1 MEITPENP
9 INLFSRAVA
18 ALSRWAEQGKHPD
31 HKPDFELS
39 QFSLENLAACF
50 SGADQEKFLTDA
62 PLEAF
67 LSELDP
73 VDFALHEV
81 VPEGVRITLTVL
93 PCDINGLILGPQALD
108 DSSNQLYPY
117 FQLFYSNPASN
128 TGLAICCGKTQSAP
142 YLLLIP
148 EEIRGQCSFVVEYK
162 AGNER
167 REGES
172 DYVYLTRVLRERY
185 KRLQELVK
193 GRL

>member
-1 MEITPENP
+1 MEKTPENP

-18 ALSRWAEQGKHPD
+18 AMSRWAEQGKPAEE
-31 HKPDFELS
+31 KPVFDWS
-39 QFSLENLAACF
+39 HFSLDNLAACF
-50 SGADQEKFLTDA
+50 AGADEKKFLTDA

-81 VPEGVRITLTVL
+81 VPEGIRITPCVL
-93 PCDINGLILGPQALD
+93 PCDANGLPLPPQYLD
-108 DSSNQLYPY
+108 DSTNQVYPY
-117 FQLFYSNPASN
+117 FQLFYSNPSN
-128 TGLAICCGKTQSAP
+128 NSGMAVCSGKTRSAP
-142 YLLLIP
+142 YLLAIP
-148 EEIRGQCSFVVEYK
+148 EEIRVQCSFVVEYK

-172 DYVYLTRVLRERY
+172 DYVYFTRVLRDRY
-185 KRLQELVK
+185 KRLQELLK